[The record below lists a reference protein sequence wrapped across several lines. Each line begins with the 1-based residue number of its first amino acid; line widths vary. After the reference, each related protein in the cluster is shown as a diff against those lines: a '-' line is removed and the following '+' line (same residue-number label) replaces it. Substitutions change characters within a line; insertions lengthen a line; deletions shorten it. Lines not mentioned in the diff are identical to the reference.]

1 MLVALQA
8 NMWDPAALPSPPK
21 DGLSAF
27 KPIVQKLAEL
37 SLQFQRPVLLIN
49 GDTHIFED
57 DRPLAN
63 LDPNTPIGNINTN
76 VYGIQQPVLNLRR
89 ITVQGST
96 NRPGEWARLTID
108 PRSPQVVFSVENV
121 VYCEATNPVCFPQ
134 P

>member
-1 MLVALQA
+1 M
-8 NMWDPAALPSPPK
+8 
-21 DGLSAF
+21 
-27 KPIVQKLAEL
+27 QKLAEL

-76 VYGIQQPVLNLRR
+76 VYGIQEPVLNLRR

-108 PRSPQVVFSVENV
+108 PRSPQVAFSVENV
-121 VYCEATNPVCFPQ
+121 VYCDDTTCPD
-134 P
+134 